1 MDCCKT
7 QTYERQFDE
16 NLASNELRRYR
27 RRGPNRTTRILIK
40 ALKGE
45 GVEGKTLLD
54 IGAGVGAI
62 THALLASGVPRA
74 VIVDASGPYLAA
86 ARRVAEVNGTQDRV
100 DFVRG
105 DFVELAPSIAP
116 ADIVTLDRVICC
128 YEDMPSLV
136 AASLDRAAG
145 YYGLVFPR
153 DHWWVRLAIRILN
166 FVQGLRRHPFLV
178 FAHPSRQVEDQ
189 ILTRGFEGRYR
200 HEGFFW
206 QVALYRRA

>member
-7 QTYERQFDE
+7 QTYETQFDE
-16 NLASNELRRYR
+16 NLASNDLRRYR
-27 RRGPNRTTRILIK
+27 RKGPDRTTRMLIK
-40 ALKGE
+40 ALKSE

-62 THALLASGVPRA
+62 THALLASGVRRA
-74 VIVDASGPYLAA
+74 VIVDASGPYLGA
-86 ARRVAEVNGTQDRV
+86 ARRVAEANGTQDQV
-100 DFVRG
+100 DFVHG

-136 AASLDRAAG
+136 ATSADRAG
-145 YYGLVFPR
+145 RYYGLVFPR
-153 DHWWVRLAIRILN
+153 DRWWVQLAIRTLN
-166 FVQGLRRHPFLV
+166 FVQRLRRHPFLV
-178 FAHPSRQVEDQ
+178 FAHPSREVEGR
-189 ILTRGFEGRYR
+189 ILTRGFEGRFSY
-200 HEGFFW
+200 EGVFW